1 MRGYRAS
8 PLAVPAISLRNGI
21 VSAAGSH
28 IDPPNARPQTPEHD
42 DVMPSES
49 FLRRLMRRQLGLSIA
64 CAATFLV
71 ALLGVPLLNYFAPAL
86 MATRVGG

>member
-28 IDPPNARPQTPEHD
+28 IDPRMPPQTPEHD